1 LNWLVGFDRLPPWF
15 LLCSNSRHLL
25 LCVCLQ
31 VALTSPYAV
40 PQVPLERVINN
51 TIAGLN
57 DGKLPSSAKQWV
69 QMAGNAGSFVAKNM
83 PFFMAR
89 ALQVFMEGISVGGKP
104 LTALPALQ
112 DTAIDASKALKAL
125 PQLLNM
131 TMMGMDVAKITE
143 MAEKLNIK
151 MPTITNEMSSSIEE
165 LKKLPTLMQ
174 VRQNTR
180 FFLFTIVLL
189 ICIRL

>member
-1 LNWLVGFDRLPPWF
+1 
-15 LLCSNSRHLL
+15 
-25 LCVCLQ
+25 
-31 VALTSPYAV
+31 
-40 PQVPLERVINN
+40 VINN